1 MGKSDTSAGSVYK
14 NASSAVAR
22 FERTFTDD
30 EQRALRQQRTAVVI
44 GLLCFLIFLVWVSV

>member
-1 MGKSDTSAGSVYK
+1 MGKSDSSGGSVYK

-30 EQRALRQQRTAVVI
+30 EQRALRQQRTALFV
-44 GLLCFLIFLVWVSV
+44 GLLCFLSLLVWVSV